1 MPVTGANKVK
11 SNLHQLFNNIAT
23 NKVMQFGNAVMA
35 NAASLSKE
43 KAPIEFGTLVNSQ
56 RIDVTKQAGRV
67 IFSLGYYTS
76 YAAALNNP
84 QNRKSGVL
92 ASSRNTAPKPY
103 SMSGFGSANIFNTN
117 LITKSAATLSPSGTN
132 GTWKPR
138 PPVLKKGNAWNP
150 DATPH
155 FLEYGFESSEAV
167 KNTERLAQI
176 FKV

>member
-67 IFSLGYYTS
+67 IFSLGYYTG
-76 YAAALNNP
+76 YAAFLNNTY
-84 QNRKSGVL
+84 K
-92 ASSRNTAPKPY
+92 
-103 SMSGFGSANIFNTN
+103 
-117 LITKSAATLSPSGTN
+117 
-132 GTWKPR
+132 WKPR
-138 PPVLKKGNAWNP
+138 PPAIKAGNAWNP

-155 FLEYGFESSEAV
+155 FLEYGFESSEA
-167 KNTERLAQI
+167 KSNINRYMDI